1 MAERGVVWSEAETKL
16 LLSIWME
23 ESIQNNFLGQK
34 ETKEFWHYFCIIFRS
49 GLQCRVKINR
59 WKQSTKKVVDNNKW
73 PGRAKTSFK
82 YFSELDQ
89 ILRDNPVC
97 HPEYTFD
104 SSIAE
109 TGFSEEV
116 SSSDN
121 EGKLPHKC
129 ETFLNGKKCCHY
141 SVMYSPREVLDLK
154 YFYFFVNYKKIWFLK
169 KLNYILAV

>member
-1 MAERGVVWSEAETKL
+1 
-16 LLSIWME
+16 ME
-23 ESIQNNFLGQK
+23 ESIQKNFLGQK
-34 ETKEFWHYFCIIFRS
+34 ETKEFFYIISVSYFEVVYNAELKS
-49 GLQCRVKINR
+49 NR

-73 PGRAKTSFK
+73 SGRAKTFK

-89 ILRDNPVC
+89 LDNPVC

-121 EGKLPHKC
+121 EG
-129 ETFLNGKKCCHY
+129 
-141 SVMYSPREVLDLK
+141 
-154 YFYFFVNYKKIWFLK
+154 
-169 KLNYILAV
+169 